1 MVDPYAIIFE
11 NTFVTVNEV
20 RKVNPVFFDMV
31 VAVAILSLVTL
42 CLQLLYMKGYIQ
54 NYHITDLPT

>member
-1 MVDPYAIIFE
+1 MVDPYAISFE

-20 RKVNPVFFDMV
+20 RKVNHVFFDMV